1 MVSLELQIWVKKID
15 GAYEKAA
22 EIKLNDMEIG
32 FKLRKVESLAINIE
46 FERIMFFSSD
56 VISSNFGTIS
66 AVNLRKQLGK
76 GYKFLQ
82 PSLNEWL

>member
-1 MVSLELQIWVKKID
+1 M
-15 GAYEKAA
+15 
-22 EIKLNDMEIG
+22 IKLNDMEIG
-32 FKLRKVESLAINIE
+32 FRLRKVDNKAINIE

-66 AVNLRKQLGK
+66 AVKLRKELGK

-82 PSLNEWL
+82 PSLNAWL